1 MTKRTVLT
9 IITGVFIILIGA
21 FIILIKPPNN
31 VTTAIVRVFCDDAE
45 KTEKISV
52 IKDGNIL
59 GQKLC

>member
-9 IITGVFIILIGA
+9 IITGVFIILIGS

-31 VTTAIVRVFCDDAE
+31 TTIIRMFCDDAE

-52 IKDGNIL
+52 IKDGKIK
-59 GQKLC
+59 GQKPC